1 MNKIETSSKSA
12 NNLRNDIN
20 NTIKNLDIQTYEN
33 IPNEITK
40 LDINEIKLNMTVFIP
55 SINQIGTILSFP
67 NKDKKVQ
74 VQVGNT
80 KIYFSIDKLEKTNKV
95 TQNISS
101 IYSSEIKNTTKSQNL
116 SNEINVIG
124 LNVEEAIQIID
135 KYLDSCSM
143 ANLKKVRI
151 VHGKG
156 TGKLREG
163 IHKYLKTNSYV
174 KNFRVGAFGEGEM
187 GVTIVEIK

>member
-1 MNKIETSSKSA
+1 M
-12 NNLRNDIN
+12 
-20 NTIKNLDIQTYEN
+20 QTYQN
-33 IPNEITK
+33 IPNELTK
-40 LDINEIKLNMTVFIP
+40 LKENEIQINMNVFIP
-55 SINQIGTILSFP
+55 SLNQIGTILSLP

-74 VQVGNT
+74 VQIGNT
-80 KIYFSIDKLEKTNKV
+80 KIYFNIDKLEKTNKKIQ
-95 TQNISS
+95 TISS
-101 IYSSEIKNTTKSQNL
+101 TYSSEIKNTSKSKTL

-156 TGKLREG
+156 TGKLRQG

-174 KNFRVGAFGEGEM
+174 KDFRLGTFGEGEM
-187 GVTIVEIK
+187 GVTVVELK